1 MKAFLVAIVV
11 CLSAPA
17 LAGVPCAQPDI
28 AGLYEGD
35 AKSSDGMV
43 LDVTLNVRCDAGA
56 YHVQFFTSAGDFD
69 ATRASFADSHFKLAF
84 DTGSATGTADLVE
97 SGTALAGSFGFAGDS
112 GTISLVRKGDALPP
126 DGMKPRID
134 LTTAQWREDLQF
146 FASTL
151 PKVHANAFFS
161 LSKQEF
167 AAEIAT
173 LAARLDH
180 SNNDEILVG
189 FEQVIN
195 SVGDGHSYINYP
207 AERFPLPIEIAKFG
221 NDFRISAT
229 GPGLEHALGARI
241 LKIEATPIDEAYR
254 KALTLTPRG
263 ELDELREGRAV
274 IFLTRGIVLH
284 GLDISP
290 ARDHAVFTLAGE
302 DGKAFTMDFKG
313 APPGADI
320 KLSSGPAPKPLS
332 QQRTNEPFRCENLA
346 EAKAV
351 YCAFRAYENL
361 ADKTKAMFAL
371 IDQAHP
377 DKLIVDMRDNG
388 GGDNTVGYS
397 ELIKPIEGRAD
408 LNRKGRLFVL
418 IGPLT
423 FSAAMNNAAQFAD
436 ETKATLVGQTI
447 GERPNSYQEP
457 RQFRLPNSHLVVRA
471 STVYYEFRKHG
482 ENAVRPDKEII
493 PTWDDMKAGRD
504 PVMDWVLAQKVE

>member
-1 MKAFLVAIVV
+1 MKIVHIAV
-11 CLSAPA
+11 FA
-17 LAGVPCAQPDI
+17 LGLGFANAAQADTCGPHD
-28 AGLYEGD
+28 ASGLYEGQ
-35 AKSSDGMV
+35 AKASDGTV
-43 LDVTLNVRCDAGA
+43 LDVTLNVRCDASA
-56 YHVQFFTSAGDFD
+56 YRVQFFTSAGDFD
-69 ATRASFADSHFKLAF
+69 STSANFTDSHLKLAF
-84 DTGSATGTADLVE
+84 DTGSANGTADLVQN
-97 SGTALAGSFGFAGDS
+97 GNTLAGAFGFADDT
-112 GTISLVRKGDALPP
+112 GTISLDRKGNALAS
-126 DGMKPRID
+126 DGMKPHLD

-146 FASTL
+146 FAPSL
-151 PKVHANAFFS
+151 PKHHANAFFS
-161 LSKQEF
+161 LSKEEY
-167 AAEIAT
+167 AAEIAA
-173 LAARLDH
+173 LDARLDRL
-180 SNNDEILVG
+180 NNDEILVG
-189 FEQVIN
+189 FEQIIN
-195 SVGDGHSYINYP
+195 SIGDGHSYIRYP
-207 AERFPLPIEIAKFG
+207 AEQYALPIEIGKFG

-229 GPGLEHALGARI
+229 GPGLERALGARI
-241 LKIEATPIDEAYR
+241 LKIESTPIAEAYR

-274 IFLTRGIVLH
+274 IFLTRGILLH

-290 ARDHAVFTLAGE
+290 ARDHAVFALEDDAGH
-302 DGKAFTMDFKG
+302 DFTMDFKG
-313 APPGADI
+313 LPPGSDI
-320 KLSSGPAPKPLS
+320 KLSSGPKPLS
-332 QQRTNEPFRCENLA
+332 QQHADEPFRCENLA
-346 EAKAV
+346 QAKAV

-361 ADKTKAMFAL
+361 ADKAKAMFAL
-371 IDQAHP
+371 VDRVHP

-388 GGDNTVGYS
+388 GGDNSVGYA

-408 LNRKGRLFVL
+408 LNRKGHLFVL

-436 ETKATLVGQTI
+436 ETNATLVGQTI